1 MDGFFLYYMKSA
13 FTMLKYRVFSYDA
26 NERILFMKLGSGM
39 YKEIARDALKGNWMK
54 AIAAGFA
61 AGWLGV
67 FSSSFLFIAGYVWR
81 LSLFIFLNSFRDFIQ
96 FYFLVRQS

>member
-39 YKEIARDALKGNWMK
+39 YKEIY
-54 AIAAGFA
+54 
-61 AGWLGV
+61 
-67 FSSSFLFIAGYVWR
+67 YV
-81 LSLFIFLNSFRDFIQ
+81 LLQ
-96 FYFLVRQS
+96 QFLVVAGIELKL